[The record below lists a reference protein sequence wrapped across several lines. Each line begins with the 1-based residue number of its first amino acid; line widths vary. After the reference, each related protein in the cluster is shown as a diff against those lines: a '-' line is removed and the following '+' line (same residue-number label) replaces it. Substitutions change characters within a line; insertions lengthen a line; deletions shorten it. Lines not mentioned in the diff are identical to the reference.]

1 MEEVLE
7 ICVPVFGLSM
17 LGYLATRIGWFSEQ
31 STEGL
36 ARFVFDW
43 AVPMLL
49 FRLFSTQS
57 LPAQFPWRLLLSF
70 YVPALVLY
78 GLVMAATAVMFRLDA
93 GNRIIAALGS
103 AYGNAVL
110 LGLPLMLLAFGD
122 EGTVPYL
129 VLISVHML
137 LLYSISTILLELLR
151 HRRSGAGRLS
161 SGVAKGL
168 SSNPILIGIAAGLL
182 YNFSGFNLPGPID
195 RITQYMQHA
204 VAACS
209 LFALGALLTR
219 YTIAGHLPETFLVV
233 LAKNVVLPVFV
244 WAVAQYVLAL
254 NTMET
259 IAAVMFASQPTGI
272 MVYLFAERYGVGQRL
287 ATTTIFISSIV
298 SIITVTVAL
307 ALVRSMI

>member
-1 MEEVLE
+1 VEEVLE
-7 ICVPVFGLSM
+7 ICVPVFGLST

-31 STEGL
+31 SAEGL

-57 LPAQFPWRLLLSF
+57 LPPQFPWRLLLSF

-78 GLVMAATAVMFRLDA
+78 GLVMVATAVIFRLET

-129 VLISVHML
+129 VLVSVHML
-137 LLYSISTILLELLR
+137 LLYSISSILLELLR
-151 HRRSGAGRLS
+151 HQWAGAGRLS
-161 SGVAKGL
+161 SSVAKGL
-168 SSNPILIGIAAGLL
+168 SSNPILIGIAAGLIF
-182 YNFSGFNLPGPID
+182 NFSGFNLPGPVD

-209 LFALGALLTR
+209 LFALGASLTR
-219 YTIAGHLPETFLVV
+219 YNIAGHLPETFFVV

-244 WAVAQYVLAL
+244 WGVAQYVLVL
-254 NTMET
+254 STMET
-259 IAAVMFASQPTGI
+259 IAAVMFAAQPTGI

-298 SIITVTVAL
+298 SIVTVTVVL
-307 ALVRSMI
+307 ALVRSLL

>member
-1 MEEVLE
+1 VEEVLE

-31 STEGL
+31 SAEGL

-57 LPAQFPWRLLLSF
+57 LPTQFPWRLLLSF
-70 YVPALVLY
+70 YVPVLVLY
-78 GLVMAATAVMFRLDA
+78 GLVMVATAVMFRLDA

-129 VLISVHML
+129 VLVSVHML

-151 HRRSGAGRLS
+151 HQRSGAGRLS
-161 SGVAKGL
+161 SSVAKGL

-182 YNFSGFNLPGPID
+182 FNFSGFSLPGPVD

-209 LFALGALLTR
+209 LFALGASLTR
-219 YTIAGHLPETFLVV
+219 YNIAGHLPETFLVV

-244 WAVAQYVLAL
+244 WGVAHYVLML

-259 IAAVMFASQPTGI
+259 IAAVMFAAQPTGI
-272 MVYLFAERYGVGQRL
+272 MVYLFAERYGIGQRL

-298 SIITVTVAL
+298 SIITVTVVL
-307 ALVRSMI
+307 ALVR

>member
-1 MEEVLE
+1 M
-7 ICVPVFGLSM
+7 FGLSM

-31 STEGL
+31 SAEGL

-57 LPAQFPWRLLLSF
+57 LPPQFPWRLLLSF
-70 YVPALVLY
+70 YVPVLVLY
-78 GLVMAATAVMFRLDA
+78 GLVMVATAVMFRLDA

-129 VLISVHML
+129 VLVSVHML
-137 LLYSISTILLELLR
+137 LLYSISSILLELLR
-151 HRRSGAGRLS
+151 HKRAGAGRLS
-161 SGVAKGL
+161 SSVAKGL

-182 YNFSGFNLPGPID
+182 FNFSGFNLPGPVD

-209 LFALGALLTR
+209 LFALGASLTR
-219 YTIAGHLPETFLVV
+219 YNIAGHLPETFLVV

-244 WAVAQYVLAL
+244 WGVAQYVLML

-259 IAAVMFASQPTGI
+259 IAAVMFAAQPTGI
-272 MVYLFAERYGVGQRL
+272 MVYLFAERYGIGQRL

-298 SIITVTVAL
+298 SIITVTVVL
-307 ALVRSMI
+307 ALVRSLL